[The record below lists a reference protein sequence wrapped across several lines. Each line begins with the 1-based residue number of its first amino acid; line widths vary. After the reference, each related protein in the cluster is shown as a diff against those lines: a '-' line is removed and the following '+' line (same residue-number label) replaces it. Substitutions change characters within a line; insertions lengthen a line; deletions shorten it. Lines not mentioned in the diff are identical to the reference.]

1 VNRSWFPSW
10 CEVAPIALLCVALAS
25 CAAAPSGPTFAF
37 SHDTSV
43 AGHWPFGLDD
53 CTTKI
58 VAKPAPAGDSAAS
71 YWVVRSTAAVDVEL
85 TAVVTIRPEF
95 PGTPFAP
102 VRGVDYECITGADR
116 NGATTTEL
124 APDQLEIHIPP
135 QPGARQSGFVLR
147 ARFPGGATPQQ
158 PPKSLLIEIVRIVD
172 AQGRSMHLGALRRAR
187 WLIVAPEAEP
197 ARRVEVESER
207 R

>member
-1 VNRSWFPSW
+1 VGRSWFPSW
-10 CEVAPIALLCVALAS
+10 CDVGTIALLCVALAS
-25 CAAAPSGPTFAF
+25 CAATPSGPTFAF

-58 VAKPAPAGDSAAS
+58 VAQPATAGDFAAS
-71 YWVVRSTAAVDVEL
+71 YWVVRSTAPVDVEL
-85 TAVVTIRPEF
+85 TAVVVIRPEF
-95 PGTPFAP
+95 PGTPFEP
-102 VRGVDYECITGADR
+102 VRGVDYECITGLDR
-116 NGATTTEL
+116 NGATTVEL
-124 APDQLEIHIPP
+124 APDRLEMRIPP

-147 ARFPGGATPQQ
+147 ARFPGGANPNQ
-158 PPKSLLIEIVRIVD
+158 PPKSLLVEIVRIVD
-172 AQGRSMHLGALRRAR
+172 AQGQAMPLGALRRAR

-197 ARRVEVESER
+197 ARRVEGESER

>member
-1 VNRSWFPSW
+1 MSRSWFPSW
-10 CEVAPIALLCVALAS
+10 SEVAPIAMLLAALAS
-25 CAAAPSGPTFAF
+25 CAATPSGPTFAF

-58 VAKPAPAGDSAAS
+58 VAVPAVASDSAAS
-71 YWVVRSTAAVDVEL
+71 YWVVRSSAAVDVEL
-85 TAVVTIRPEF
+85 TAVVAIRPEF
-95 PGTPFAP
+95 PGTPFEP
-102 VRGVDYECITGADR
+102 VRGVDYECITGLDR
-116 NGATTTEL
+116 NGSTTVEL
-124 APDQLEIHIPP
+124 APDRLEIHIPP

-158 PPKSLLIEIVRIVD
+158 PPKSLLVEIVRIAD
-172 AQGRSMHLGALRRAR
+172 AQGRPMPLGKLRRAR
-187 WLIVAPEAEP
+187 WLLVAPEAEP
-197 ARRVEVESER
+197 PKRADGAGER